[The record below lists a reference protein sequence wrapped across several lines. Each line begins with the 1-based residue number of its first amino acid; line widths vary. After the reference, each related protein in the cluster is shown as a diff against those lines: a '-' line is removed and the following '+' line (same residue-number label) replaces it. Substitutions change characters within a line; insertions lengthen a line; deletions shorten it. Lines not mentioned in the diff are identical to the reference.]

1 MLAIG
6 TAAEGKDGVADGEA
20 RVSGDDWVDAES
32 CVSLVRTDVH
42 VMWDDKETYI
52 R

>member
-6 TAAEGKDGVADGEA
+6 TAAEGQDGIADGEA
-20 RVSGDDWVDAES
+20 RVSGDNGVDAES
-32 CVSLVRTDVH
+32 CVSLVRTDMH
-42 VMWDDKETYI
+42 VIWNEKETYI